1 MSQILVVDDEIGIR
15 ELLSEIL
22 ADEGHSVQL
31 AENAERARALR
42 GAERPDLVL
51 LDIWMPDTDGITLLK
66 EWAANGQL
74 TMPVV
79 MMSGHGTIE
88 TAVEATRIGAIDFL
102 EKPIAL
108 QKLLATVKRA
118 LRDGG
123 GQTQIG
129 LTLLSLGRSAVIA
142 DLRKRLAQIA
152 TLSMPVLLRGE
163 PGVMPELFARY
174 LHQPNT
180 PWVVAGAALADAP
193 QELLAASAG
202 GLIFVEE
209 LATLTRAQ
217 QKNLAFI
224 LGKQEKAKS
233 RLISFTAE
241 EPARLAADFG
251 FDAALLARLSE
262 LSLAL
267 PALREHAEDIP
278 DIASILLAQLV
289 EARNCPPRHFSTA
302 ALNALRQF
310 HWPGNLQDLQGAVK
324 NLALTALEEEIGAT
338 EVERVSAQFHP
349 AASTQAAP
357 PLELPLELPLREA
370 REAFERAYFE
380 QLLAREAGSIARV
393 AEKSGLERTHLYRK
407 LKALG
412 ITASKKEE

>member
-1 MSQILVVDDEIGIR
+1 VSQILVVDDEIGIR

-22 ADEGHSVQL
+22 ADEGHTVQL
-31 AENAERARALR
+31 AENAARARALR

-66 EWAANGQL
+66 DWAANGQL

-118 LRDGG
+118 LGSGG
-123 GQTQIG
+123 GQVQAR
-129 LTLLSLGRSAVIA
+129 LTVLSLGRSALIA

-152 TLSMPVLLRGE
+152 TLPEPVLLRGE

-180 PWVVAGAALADAP
+180 PWVTAGAALAEAP
-193 QELLAASAG
+193 QELLAQAAG

-217 QKNLAFI
+217 QKNLALI
-224 LGKQEKAKS
+224 LGKQEKSKT
-233 RLISFTAE
+233 RLVSFTAE
-241 EPARLAADFG
+241 EPNRLVAEFG

-262 LSLAL
+262 LSLLL

-278 DIASILLAQLV
+278 DIAGILLAQLV
-289 EARNCPPRHFSTA
+289 EAKVCPQRHFSTA

-310 HWPGNLQDLQGAVK
+310 HWPRNLQDLQGAVK
-324 NLALTALEEEIGAT
+324 NLALTALEEEIGTA

-349 AASTQAAP
+349 AADKQVA
-357 PLELPLELPLREA
+357 LPLELPLREA

-380 QLLAREAGSIARV
+380 QLLARESGSIARV

-412 ITASKKEE
+412 IAAGRKEG

>member
-31 AENAERARALR
+31 AEDAAQARASR
-42 GAERPDLVL
+42 HAERPDLVL

-118 LRDGG
+118 LRNGG
-123 GQTQIG
+123 GQARAG
-129 LTLLSLGRSAVIA
+129 LTLLSLGRSVLLV

-152 TLSMPVLLRGE
+152 ALSVPVLLRGE

-180 PWVVAGAALADAP
+180 PWIVAGAALIDAP
-193 QELLAASAG
+193 HDLLEQAASG
-202 GLIFVEE
+202 VIFVED
-209 LATLTRAQ
+209 LAALSRAQ
-217 QKNLAFI
+217 QKNLAFL
-224 LGKQEKAKS
+224 LGRPEAAKS
-233 RLISFTAE
+233 RVVSFTAE
-241 EPARLAADFG
+241 EPARLVTELG
-251 FDAALLARLSE
+251 FDATLLARLSE

-278 DIASILLAQLV
+278 DIAGILLAQLV
-289 EARNCPPRHFSTA
+289 EAKHCPPRHFSTA

-310 HWPGNLQDLQGAVK
+310 HWPRNLEDLQGAVK
-324 NLALTALEEEIGAT
+324 NLALTALEEEIGAAD
-338 EVERVSAQFHP
+338 VERVSAQFHP
-349 AASTQAAP
+349 SSGAQV
-357 PLELPLELPLREA
+357 PLPIELPLREA

-380 QLLAREAGSIARV
+380 QLLAREGGSIARV

-412 ITASKKEE
+412 ITAGKKDE